1 MRHCV
6 NHASVAG
13 HNSCLLCCSKKPPP
27 KLDEQ
32 RKGGA
37 NLAWPSQQ
45 GDPRL
50 VVSQEEASNV
60 QPRGLLRQEGC
71 SGLASG
77 EQGFGTHA
85 GPHCSV
91 SSEIDGRAAVK
102 PSASMQLAHSACAGG
117 RRRGQVTAGL
127 PVKVTCSCPH
137 LCFRK
142 LFLNAGRVGH
152 SIGCEKPAVPSC
164 RHGSDEASVVCHAVG
179 STWLARCL

>member
-27 KLDEQ
+27 ELDEQ

-85 GPHCSV
+85 GTHCSV
-91 SSEIDGRAAVK
+91 SSERWQGSSEAIGKHAASTQCV
-102 PSASMQLAHSACAGG
+102 LAAGAGG
-117 RRRGQVTAGL
+117 R
-127 PVKVTCSCPH
+127 
-137 LCFRK
+137 
-142 LFLNAGRVGH
+142 
-152 SIGCEKPAVPSC
+152 
-164 RHGSDEASVVCHAVG
+164 
-179 STWLARCL
+179 